1 MNSEQVHFNMD
12 SPFKTQLRPLNLLVL
27 INLWNVGQFVL
38 GQNAGYLQMTQ
49 SDRRRCL
56 IHAHIIINIIDKH
69 MAHTKQQNWSPAQL
83 FYRGSW
89 LQISLSQ
96 SSI

>member
-38 GQNAGYLQMTQ
+38 GQNAEKIITEDLQ
-49 SDRRRCL
+49 
-56 IHAHIIINIIDKH
+56 A
-69 MAHTKQQNWSPAQL
+69 A
-83 FYRGSW
+83 
-89 LQISLSQ
+89 
-96 SSI
+96 